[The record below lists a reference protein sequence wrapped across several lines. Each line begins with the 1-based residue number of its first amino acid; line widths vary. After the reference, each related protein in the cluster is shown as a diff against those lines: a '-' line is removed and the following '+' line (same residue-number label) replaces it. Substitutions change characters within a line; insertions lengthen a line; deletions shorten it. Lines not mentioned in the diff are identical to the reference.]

1 MELTFQSLCIG
12 SFGLI
17 GLFLLYAIT
26 KGSPS
31 LRSFIITRVLLTIP
45 MVWILVTVVF
55 LFMRVLPGDP
65 IKSRMKPGTDPA
77 KIAHIREQ
85 LGLDDPIQVQ
95 YVNYLTGLVR
105 GDLGVSIV
113 GEERPVAEQITE
125 RLPATIELVIPAAL
139 LMLIFGISSGAY
151 AADKH
156 KKPPDVVI
164 RLGAVFIYSIPIFWM
179 GLMLQLVFSRRLGW
193 LPVAGRISP
202 EVPLV
207 RHTNILLI
215 DSIFTNQAV
224 QAVLVFLLVCVGL
237 PLSRI
242 WGGLIRRYWYDHAS
256 ADWLEEWAG
265 RIHVAVVLALLFLIA
280 LTLHPNWVALK
291 NVLRH
296 LVLPMVTLSLA
307 LVGVFVRLTRAN
319 MIETLQED
327 YIIAARA
334 RGVPAR
340 TVVYVHALRNT
351 FIPILTLIG
360 LQVAILFAGAVLTET
375 TFSWPGMGLM
385 LRDGIALRDYPRVQ
399 GGVAAFAVLIAITTM
414 LMDILYAFIDPRIR
428 Y

>member
-17 GLFLLYAIT
+17 GLFLLYAIA

-31 LRSFIITRVLLTIP
+31 LRSFIITRVLLTVP

-55 LFMRVLPGDP
+55 LFMRVIPGDP

-77 KIAHIREQ
+77 KIARIREQ
-85 LGLDDPIQVQ
+85 LGLDDPIYIQ
-95 YVNYLTGLVR
+95 YINYLTGMVR

-113 GEERPVAEQITE
+113 GEERSVSEQIAE
-125 RLPATIELVIPAAL
+125 RLPATIELVIPSAL
-139 LMLIFGISSGAY
+139 LMLLFGISSGAF

-193 LPVAGRISP
+193 LPVAGRIDPS
-202 EVPLV
+202 VPLE

-215 DSIFTNQAV
+215 DSIFTDQTV
-224 QAVLVFLLVCVGL
+224 QAVLVFLLVFVGL
-237 PLSRI
+237 PLSRA
-242 WGGLIRRYWYDHAS
+242 WGGLIRRYWYDHPAS
-256 ADWLEEWAG
+256 EWWEVWAG
-265 RIHVAVVLALLFLIA
+265 RIHVAVVLVLLFLIS
-280 LTLHPNWVALK
+280 LTLHPNWTALED
-291 NVLRH
+291 VLKH

-334 RGVPAR
+334 RGVPER
-340 TVVYVHALRNT
+340 KVVYIHALRNT